1 MAKHNAQN
9 RPFLPSVLDRLLD
22 DAPEVSKETPLSRN
36 QVLRELKES
45 VRRDLETLLNTR
57 IRNLPIHTGGKELK
71 HSLVN
76 YGLPD
81 VSGTSLGSPKEREEF
96 CKVVQATIQQ
106 FEPRFKAAKVQLL
119 TNTEPLD
126 RTLRFR
132 IDALL
137 HADPAPEPIVFDSVF
152 QPANEHFEVKGSNG

>member
-1 MAKHNAQN
+1 MAKHNSQN

-22 DAPEVSKETPLSRN
+22 DSPEVSKEAPMSRN

-57 IRNLPIHTGGKELK
+57 IRNLPIGGWKELK
-71 HSLVN
+71 QSLVN

-81 VSGTSLGSPKEREEF
+81 VSGTSLGSAKEREEF

-106 FEPRFKAAKVQLL
+106 CEPRFKAAKVQLL
-119 TNTEPLD
+119 SNAEPLD

-152 QPANEHFEVKGSNG
+152 QPANEHFEVKGTNG

>member
-1 MAKHNAQN
+1 MAKHNSQT

-22 DAPEVSKETPLSRN
+22 DAPEVSKEAPMSRN

-57 IRNLPIHTGGKELK
+57 IRNLPIGGWKELRQ
-71 HSLVN
+71 SLVN

-81 VSGTSLGSPKEREEF
+81 VSGTSLGSAKEREEF

-106 FEPRFKAAKVQLL
+106 YEPRFKAAKVQLL
-119 TNTEPLD
+119 SNAEPLD

-152 QPANEHFEVKGSNG
+152 QPANEHFEVKGTNG